1 MDDEYIEVFVEES
14 KSLLTDLNNLLL
26 ELEEEPHNVDVM
38 TSIFRNAH
46 TLKGN
51 SAAMGFENLSET
63 AHAIED
69 LLDALRQ
76 GKTKMDNQIMNLIFE
91 GVDMIELLL
100 GEIVESGTTSTQP
113 SELINRIRGRL
124 EGQDEEREEQGEQ
137 AGYDSTHQEPHT
149 SHTPQNS
156 KDHYEPAGSAS
167 GSHEV
172 EVSEQE
178 ADDYGPQERV
188 RLKVKVNPDSQMKG
202 IDAMLIIKNI
212 EEVAEMVSANPS
224 VNHIEDGDFEDW
236 FEVVLRGSVETVQ
249 QMVGKI
255 PQIKEYKLDVQEQS
269 QEESDKENFEE
280 TEYTERTEKGSEEP
294 QARQEQKPSTA
305 AATETA
311 TSTTANA
318 NARAKMKSQDIQSIR
333 IGIHKLDELMNMVEE
348 LVVRKLKLENSL
360 SQEAKKSV
368 GDEFSTFERILSR
381 LQDTV
386 MDLRLIPLKYVV
398 DRLPR
403 VVRDLSKSLG
413 KEIDFEIEGK
423 EVTVD
428 RTVLDKI
435 QDPLIHIVRNS
446 VDHGIETPEVREQAG
461 KDRAGKLTLSAS
473 KLKDHVLIE
482 IKDDGKGLDPDKIKQ
497 KAIDNGLISKEEA
510 EELSHSEVYNLILM
524 PGFSTAEQVTDVSGR
539 GVGTDIIQN
548 TVKSLG
554 GSVEVDSQKGK
565 GTTFRLRLP
574 LSMAISQ
581 ILLVKVKD
589 EKYGIPIKDILKV
602 EPVDKCEIRYAG
614 GNDQLVM
621 EDNIIPIIHLKRALG
636 VDYNSNSEKMIVIVS
651 SVDKKFA
658 LACDSVLDQK
668 EVVVKSLGMLK
679 SVEGISGISILG
691 EGEVVPILDINS
703 L

>member
-1 MDDEYIEVFVEES
+1 MRVIVMDDEYVGVFVGES

-26 ELEEEPHNVDVM
+26 ELEEEPDNVDVM

-51 SAAMGFENLSET
+51 SAAMGFDNLSEA

-69 LLDALRQ
+69 LLDTLRQ
-76 GKTKMDNQIMNLIFE
+76 GKAQMNNQIMNLIFE

-100 GEIVESGTTSTQP
+100 GEIVELGETATHP
-113 SELINRIRGRL
+113 GELINRIRSCL
-124 EGQDEEREEQGEQ
+124 EDQGEEETDLQLQIPQSSQDSQDSSETALPETKESPDQQTAHDSEERV
-137 AGYDSTHQEPHT
+137 
-149 SHTPQNS
+149 
-156 KDHYEPAGSAS
+156 K
-167 GSHEV
+167 
-172 EVSEQE
+172 
-178 ADDYGPQERV
+178 
-188 RLKVKVNPDSQMKG
+188 LKIKVNPDSQMKG

-212 EEVAEMVSANPS
+212 EEIAEMVSTTPS
-224 VNHIEDGDFEDW
+224 TDQIEDGNFEDW
-236 FEVVLRGSVETVQ
+236 FEVVLEGSVEETQ
-249 QMVGKI
+249 EMMGNL
-255 PQIKEYKLDVQEQS
+255 PQIKEYKLDLEDLESRQGEKKEEEESRDADKKAEKQSQQEQPATAQS
-269 QEESDKENFEE
+269 
-280 TEYTERTEKGSEEP
+280 KG
-294 QARQEQKPSTA
+294 KV
-305 AATETA
+305 
-311 TSTTANA
+311 
-318 NARAKMKSQDIQSIR
+318 KSQDIQSIR
-333 IGIHKLDELMNMVEE
+333 ISINNLDELMNMVEE

-360 SQEAKKSV
+360 PSEVKKSI
-368 GDEFSTFERILSR
+368 GGEFSTFERILSR

-403 VVRDLSKSLG
+403 LVRDLSKSLG
-413 KEIDFEIEGK
+413 KEINFEIEGK

-435 QDPLIHIVRNS
+435 QDPLIHITRNS
-446 VDHGIETPEVREQAG
+446 VDHGIETPEVREKAG
-461 KDRAGKLTLSAS
+461 KDRVGKLTLSAS

-482 IKDDGKGLDPDKIKQ
+482 IKDDGRGLDPDKIKE
-497 KAIDNGLISKEEA
+497 KAVDNGLISKEEV
-510 EELSHSEVYNLILM
+510 EEMSESEIYNLILM
-524 PGFSTAEQVTDVSGR
+524 PGFSTAEEVTDVSGR

-554 GSVEVDSQKGK
+554 GSVEVNSRKGE
-565 GTTFRLRLP
+565 GTTFKLRLP

-614 GNDQLVM
+614 GTDQLVM
-621 EDNIIPIIHLKRALG
+621 EDNIIPIIHLKRVLG
-636 VDYNSNSEKMIVIVS
+636 ADHNSNSEKMIVIVS
-651 SVDKKFA
+651 SVDKKVA
-658 LACDSVLDQK
+658 LACDHVLDQK

-691 EGEVVPILDINS
+691 EGEVVPILDINT

>member
-1 MDDEYIEVFVEES
+1 MDHEYTEVFVEES

-51 SAAMGFENLSET
+51 SAAMGFDNLSET

-76 GKTKMDNQIMNLIFE
+76 GKTEMDNHIMNLIFE
-91 GVDMIELLL
+91 GADMIELLL
-100 GEIVESGTTSTQP
+100 GEIVEAGRTTTQP
-113 SELINRIRGRL
+113 DELINRIRIGL
-124 EGQDEEREEQGEQ
+124 EDQCGEGSDSQDPQISQNPQTQEDSQTSQDHPKASTGQ
-137 AGYDSTHQEPHT
+137 QEF
-149 SHTPQNS
+149 Q
-156 KDHYEPAGSAS
+156 
-167 GSHEV
+167 
-172 EVSEQE
+172 EVSNEE
-178 ADDYGPQERV
+178 TDSISADRV
-188 RLKVKVNPDSQMKG
+188 NLKVKVNPDSQMKG

-212 EEVAEMVSANPS
+212 EEIAEMVSTTPS
-224 VNHIEDGDFEDW
+224 VDQIEDGSFEDW
-236 FEVVLRGSVETVQ
+236 FEVVLGGSVEKVQ
-249 QMVGKI
+249 ELMGKL
-255 PQIKEYKLDVQEQS
+255 PQIKEYKLDVEQS
-269 QEESDKENFEE
+269 SEEDQGEVQSSEE
-280 TEYTERTEKGSEEP
+280 GSEESKDVDKEAQKR
-294 QARQEQKPSTA
+294 QAQEQRPQPNNTNNS
-305 AATETA
+305 
-311 TSTTANA
+311 
-318 NARAKMKSQDIQSIR
+318 RAKVKHQDIQSIR

-360 SQEAKKSV
+360 PPEVKKTI
-368 GDEFSTFERILSR
+368 GDEFSNFERILSR

-403 VVRDLSKSLG
+403 IVRDLSKSLG
-413 KEIDFEIEGK
+413 KEVNFVVEGK

-435 QDPLIHIVRNS
+435 QDPLVHIVRNS
-446 VDHGIETPEVREQAG
+446 VDHGIETPEVRENAG
-461 KDRAGKLTLSAS
+461 KDRVGNLTLTAS

-482 IKDDGKGLDPDKIKQ
+482 ITDDGKGLDSDKIKGIALE
-497 KAIDNGLISKEEA
+497 KGLVSEEEVEGLSQ
-510 EELSHSEVYNLILM
+510 EEIYNLILM
-524 PGFSTAEQVTDVSGR
+524 PGFSTSEQVTDVSGR

-554 GSVEVDSQKGK
+554 GSVEVISQKGK
-565 GTTFRLRLP
+565 GTTFKLRLP

-581 ILLVKVKD
+581 ILLVTVKD
-589 EKYGIPIKDILKV
+589 EKYGIPLKDILKV
-602 EPVDKCEIRYAG
+602 EPVSNCEIRYAG
-614 GNDQLVM
+614 GTDQLVM
-621 EDNIIPIIHLKRALG
+621 EESIIPVIHLKRTLG
-636 VDYNSNSEKMIVIVS
+636 VDHEANSEKMIVIAS
-651 SVDKKFA
+651 SVDKRVA

-691 EGEVVPILDINS
+691 EGEVVPILDINT
-703 L
+703 LGGD

>member
-1 MDDEYIEVFVEES
+1 MDDEYVGVFVEES

-51 SAAMGFENLSET
+51 SAAMGFDNLSET

-76 GKTKMDNQIMNLIFE
+76 GKAQMDNQIMNLIFE

-100 GEIVESGTTSTQP
+100 GEIVESGETTTHP
-113 SELINRIRGRL
+113 GELINRIRSCL
-124 EGQDEEREEQGEQ
+124 EDQGEEETDLQ
-137 AGYDSTHQEPHT
+137 LQ
-149 SHTPQNS
+149 TPQS
-156 KDHYEPAGSAS
+156 SQDSQDSSETALPEIEESSDQQTAHGS
-167 GSHEV
+167 G
-172 EVSEQE
+172 
-178 ADDYGPQERV
+178 RV
-188 RLKVKVNPDSQMKG
+188 KLKIKVNPDSQMKG

-212 EEVAEMVSANPS
+212 EETAEMVSTTPS
-224 VNHIEDGDFEDW
+224 TDQIEDGNFDDW
-236 FEVVLRGSVETVQ
+236 FEVVLKGSIEETQ
-249 QMVGKI
+249 EMMGKL
-255 PQIKEYKLDVQEQS
+255 PQIKEYKLDVDELESRQGEKKEEEESRDADKKAEKQSQQEQPATAQS
-269 QEESDKENFEE
+269 
-280 TEYTERTEKGSEEP
+280 KG
-294 QARQEQKPSTA
+294 KV
-305 AATETA
+305 
-311 TSTTANA
+311 
-318 NARAKMKSQDIQSIR
+318 KSQDIQSIR
-333 IGIHKLDELMNMVEE
+333 ISINNLDELMNMVEE

-360 SQEAKKSV
+360 PPEVKKSI
-368 GDEFSTFERILSR
+368 GGEFSTFERILSR

-386 MDLRLIPLKYVV
+386 MDLRLIPLKHVV

-403 VVRDLSKSLG
+403 LVRDLSKSLG
-413 KEIDFEIEGK
+413 KEINFEIEGK

-435 QDPLIHIVRNS
+435 QDPLIHIIRNS
-446 VDHGIETPEVREQAG
+446 VDHGIETPEIREKAG
-461 KDRAGKLTLSAS
+461 KDRVGKLTLSAS

-482 IKDDGKGLDPDKIKQ
+482 IKDDGRGLDPDKIKE
-497 KAIDNGLISKEEA
+497 KAVDNGLISKEEV
-510 EELSHSEVYNLILM
+510 EEMSESEIYNLILM
-524 PGFSTAEQVTDVSGR
+524 PGFSTAEEVTDVSGR

-554 GSVEVDSQKGK
+554 GSVEVNSREGE
-565 GTTFRLRLP
+565 GTTFKLRLP

-581 ILLVKVKD
+581 ILLIKVKD

-614 GNDQLVM
+614 GTDQLVM
-621 EDNIIPIIHLKRALG
+621 EDNIIPIIHLKRVLG
-636 VDYNSNSEKMIVIVS
+636 ADQNSNSEKMIVIVS
-651 SVDKKFA
+651 SVDKKVA

-691 EGEVVPILDINS
+691 EGEVVPILDINT

>member
-1 MDDEYIEVFVEES
+1 MDDEYVEVFVEES

-26 ELEEEPHNVDVM
+26 ELEEDPHNVDVM
-38 TSIFRNAH
+38 TSIFRSAH

-51 SAAMGFENLSET
+51 SAAMGFDNLSET

-76 GKTKMDNQIMNLIFE
+76 GKTHMDDHIMNLIFE

-100 GEIVESGTTSTQP
+100 GEIVDSGRTTTQP
-113 SELINRIRGRL
+113 DDLINRIRSRL
-124 EGQDEEREEQGEQ
+124 EDQGKQTDHEDSQTTQGSQGSQDSSETPTSPESQGV
-137 AGYDSTHQEPHT
+137 SNQET
-149 SHTPQNS
+149 
-156 KDHYEPAGSAS
+156 
-167 GSHEV
+167 
-172 EVSEQE
+172 
-178 ADDYGPQERV
+178 DYGSQERV

-212 EEVAEMVSANPS
+212 EEVAERVSTTPS
-224 VNHIEDGDFEDW
+224 VNQIEDGDFEEW
-236 FEVVLRGSVETVQ
+236 FEVVLGGSVEEVQ
-249 QMVGKI
+249 EMMGKL
-255 PQIKEYKLDVQEQS
+255 PQIKEYKLDVHQESEGKQS
-269 QEESDKENFEE
+269 EEEE
-280 TEYTERTEKGSEEP
+280 TEESEGAVKDAEG
-294 QARQEQKPSTA
+294 QEEQQSTA
-305 AATETA
+305 TA
-311 TSTTANA
+311 TNSK
-318 NARAKMKSQDIQSIR
+318 AKVKSQDIQSIR

-360 SQEAKKSV
+360 SQEVKKTV

-413 KEIDFEIEGK
+413 KEVNFEIEGK

-446 VDHGIETPEVREQAG
+446 VDHGIETPEVRQQAG
-461 KDRAGKLTLSAS
+461 KDKAGKLTLSAS

-482 IKDDGKGLDPDKIKQ
+482 ITDDGKGLDPDKIKE
-497 KAIDNGLISKEEA
+497 KAVGKGLIPKEEVD
-510 EELSHSEVYNLILM
+510 EMSEDEIYNLILT
-524 PGFSTAEQVTDVSGR
+524 PGFSTAEQVSDVSGR

-554 GSVEVDSQKGK
+554 GSVEVNSQKGK
-565 GTTFRLRLP
+565 GTTFKLRLP

-581 ILLVKVKD
+581 ILLIKVKD

-621 EDNIIPIIHLKRALG
+621 EDNIIPIVHLKRALG
-636 VDYNSNSEKMIVIVS
+636 VDHNSNSENMIVIVS
-651 SVDKKFA
+651 SVDKKVA